1 VAELLQFSHA
11 EAGPNLALEEVL
23 LAPMVKTIPSEPLI
37 RVWENQQRCIVL
49 GRAEK
54 ADQQIFL
61 EEAQRQNVTVL
72 RRTSGG
78 GTVVH
83 GPGNLNLSFFL
94 PYHMDDRLKSI
105 HDSYQLI
112 IGWVRTALK
121 DSCGVETNMNGSSDI
136 SIGDL
141 KISGTAQAR
150 KRHGLLHHLTL
161 LIDFDLQSIA
171 NLLKEPEKRP
181 DYRGQREH
189 RQFVTTLKQ
198 QGFDWDLD
206 AFLDALSAQIG
217 PWTSR
222 ELSEGE
228 QQHMAHLGDVKYGQ
242 PAWNLEG
249 SEPSRE
255 DRTFTF

>member
-1 VAELLQFSHA
+1 VAELLQFSHD
-11 EAGPNLALEEVL
+11 EAAPNLALEEVL
-23 LAPMVKTIPSEPLI
+23 LAPMIKTIPDQPLI

-49 GRAEK
+49 GRAEN

-61 EEAQRQNVTVL
+61 EEAERQKVKVL

-112 IGWVRTALK
+112 IGWVRSALK
-121 DSCGVETNMNGSSDI
+121 DSCGVETNMKGSSDI

-161 LIDFDLQSIA
+161 LIDFDLLSIA

-189 RQFVTTLKQ
+189 RQFVTTLKK
-198 QGFDWDLD
+198 QGFDWDLPN
-206 AFLDALSAQIG
+206 FLDALGQRIG
-217 PWTSR
+217 SWTPR
-222 ELSEGE
+222 HLNE
-228 QQHMAHLGDVKYGQ
+228 QEQERMNHLGEIKYGAE
-242 PAWNLEG
+242 AWNLEG
-249 SEPSRE
+249 TEPKK
-255 DRTFTF
+255 

>member
-1 VAELLQFSHA
+1 
-11 EAGPNLALEEVL
+11 
-23 LAPMVKTIPSEPLI
+23 MVKTIPSEPLV

-54 ADQQIFL
+54 AEQQIFL
-61 EEAQRQNVTVL
+61 AEAERQNVTIL

-94 PYHMDDRLKSI
+94 PYHMNDQLKSI

-112 IGWVRTALK
+112 IGWVRSALK
-121 DSCGVETNMNGSSDI
+121 ESCGVETNMNGSSDI

-161 LIDFDLQSIA
+161 LIDFDLNSIA

-181 DYRGQREH
+181 DYRGEREH
-189 RQFVTTLKQ
+189 RQFVTTLRQ
-198 QGFDWDLD
+198 QGFDWDLPF
-206 AFLDALSAQIG
+206 FLDALAEQLG
-217 PWTSR
+217 PWTPR
-222 ELSEGE
+222 HLSKNEHR
-228 QQHMAHLGDVKYGQ
+228 QMTYLGKVKYSS
-242 PAWNLEG
+242 PTWNLEG
-249 SEPSRE
+249 MEPSKQ
-255 DRTFTF
+255 DLAFPI